1 MLNRY
6 RTIVFDCD
14 GVILNSNKVKTQAFY
29 NTALSYGDIAAK
41 ALVDYHIAKGG
52 ISRYEKFN
60 YFLNVIVPA
69 GNKLSNL
76 EELIN
81 CYACEVRKGL
91 LSCDVTVGLS
101 QLRACTLD
109 SRWMIVSG
117 GDQKELREV
126 FAYRGLADYFDG
138 GIFGSPASKDEIFD
152 RELKSGN
159 LQLPALF
166 LGDTQYD
173 HQSAERAGVDFVF
186 ISGWSEFTGW
196 KEYVKHQQIQFYNS
210 IDEFAKD
217 SCGFH
222 EYS

>member
-1 MLNRY
+1 MNINY
-6 RTIVFDCD
+6 YKTIVFDCD
-14 GVILNSNKVKTQAFY
+14 GVILNSNKVKTEAFY

-41 ALVDYHIAKGG
+41 ALVEYHITKGG
-52 ISRYEKFN
+52 ISRYEKFD

-69 GNKLSNL
+69 GSNGPNI

-91 LSCDVTVGLS
+91 FSCEVTVGLP
-101 QLRACTLD
+101 QLRASTPN

-117 GDQKELREV
+117 GDQKELLDV
-126 FAYRGLADYFDG
+126 FAFRGMADYFDG
-138 GIFGSPASKDEIFD
+138 GIFGSPACKDEIFD
-152 RELKSGN
+152 RELKNGN

-173 HQSAERAGVDFVF
+173 HQSAERAVLDFVF

-196 KEYVKHQQIQFYNS
+196 KEYVQNKIIPCYTS
-210 IDEFAKD
+210 IDEFVQKKVMID
-217 SCGFH
+217 K
-222 EYS
+222 